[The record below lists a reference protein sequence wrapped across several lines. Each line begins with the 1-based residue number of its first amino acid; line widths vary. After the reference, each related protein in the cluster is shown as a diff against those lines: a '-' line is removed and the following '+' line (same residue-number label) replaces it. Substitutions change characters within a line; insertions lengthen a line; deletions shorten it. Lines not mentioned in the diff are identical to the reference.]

1 MKIKRFE
8 ATSMPDALRM
18 IKKEFGEDAVILSAK
33 NLRKT
38 GKILGGKAGR
48 VVVTA
53 AVDRSFSDSSVREA
67 AEAGQPVHEERQ
79 THPSP
84 QNAKS
89 TEGIGRIL
97 QHFTPITRTGRK
109 KMQPKIFKLMN
120 ETTDDS
126 GSADTMT
133 LDKSLFDRLVQQ
145 GIDSSLAT
153 VLAEQADELMPDTGS
168 CEDDVDQVLTQLID
182 ARGWVAPRTIQNAG
196 RPAVMVLV
204 GPGGAGKTTT
214 AVKLAAQEVLHGSQT
229 VGLIS
234 LDNQRVAGTGEL
246 QRYAD
251 LIQVPFAKVTD
262 ADQFSAALQ
271 TMDGL
276 DLVIVDTPALGPAD
290 LELRNHLRDML
301 DMAGSA
307 TVHLLLNGAACAE
320 AMDRTM
326 TFFKPLG
333 VTHILP
339 THLDWFGCW
348 GTLVNRIDA
357 HRLSI
362 SVYSNGSRVP
372 EDMVALSGRKLAG
385 ILLDRDESRQAD
397 PDVSFTFIKRG
408 RPQPDKDQYVANRNS
423 DIFHMST
430 CKSVS
435 RINDDNILIFRD
447 SDEAIEQGFKPCRMC
462 CVSLFVPKP
471 IDRSA
476 HRRYAG
482 SRT

>member
-1 MKIKRFE
+1 
-8 ATSMPDALRM
+8 
-18 IKKEFGEDAVILSAK
+18 
-33 NLRKT
+33 
-38 GKILGGKAGR
+38 
-48 VVVTA
+48 
-53 AVDRSFSDSSVREA
+53 
-67 AEAGQPVHEERQ
+67 
-79 THPSP
+79 
-84 QNAKS
+84 
-89 TEGIGRIL
+89 
-97 QHFTPITRTGRK
+97 
-109 KMQPKIFKLMN
+109 MN

-126 GSADTMT
+126 GAADTMT
-133 LDKSLFDRLVQQ
+133 PDKSLFDQLIRQ

-153 VLAEQADELMPDTGS
+153 AMAEQADELMPDTGS
-168 CEDDVDQVLTQLID
+168 YEDDVDQVLKQLID
-182 ARGWVAPRTIQNAG
+182 ARGWVAPKTIQNAG
-196 RPAVMVLV
+196 RPAVMALV

-214 AVKLAAQEVLHGSQT
+214 AAKLAAQEVIHGNQT

-251 LIQVPFAKVTD
+251 LIQVPFAKITD
-262 ADQFSAALQ
+262 ADQFSTALA
-271 TMDGL
+271 TMDDL
-276 DLVIVDTPALGPAD
+276 DLIIVDTPALGPED

-301 DMAGSA
+301 EMPGNV
-307 TVHLLLNGAACAE
+307 TVHLLLSGAACAE
-320 AMDRTM
+320 AMDKTIR
-326 TFFKPLG
+326 FFKPLG
-333 VTHILP
+333 ITHILP
-339 THLDWFGCW
+339 THLDWFGRW
-348 GTLVNRIDA
+348 GTVINRIDA

-372 EDMVALSGRKLAG
+372 EDLVSLSGGKLAAT
-385 ILLDRDESRQAD
+385 LLGQDESREAD
-397 PDVSFTFIKRG
+397 QDLSLTFIKRG
-408 RPQPDKDQYVANRNS
+408 RPQLDKDQYVANRNS